1 MKEYFDFFSS
11 MLKIN
16 TKKLLKVPELFP
28 KNFKYRK
35 FGFSR
40 ISPEIKNKR
49 DFFEKLSIKNNKHLL
64 KKDSKDAGALK
75 VKKEDLQKNYN
86 LYADLLLR
94 HGYIKIAEEI
104 VEDKIYPFVVMHII
118 NDKKTKELIWH
129 RDQYFHGKDF
139 IGPKFKL
146 YKLAIYLQDTNK
158 KNGVTGFIPKFISPR
173 FRNRYLDT
181 IFAYLSS
188 FLSIHPKVIIGEA
201 VIFSGKV
208 MHHRPRQKNNNF
220 REAIIFS
227 CTNSPNNLPNL
238 KDDENQFLNV
248 FLKSKIDLGIK

>member
-1 MKEYFDFFSS
+1 M
-11 MLKIN
+11 
-16 TKKLLKVPELFP
+16 PELLR
-28 KNFKYRK
+28 KNFKFSK
-35 FGFSR
+35 FGFAR
-40 ISPEIKNKR
+40 ISPEMENKR
-49 DFFEKLSIKNNKHLL
+49 GFFENLSFKNNKDLL
-64 KKDSKDAGALK
+64 MKDRKDAGALK
-75 VKKEDLQKNYN
+75 VKKENLQKNYKF
-86 LYADLLLR
+86 YADLLLR
-94 HGYIKIAEEI
+94 YGYIKIAEKI
-104 VEDKIYPFVVMHII
+104 VEDEIYPYVVMHVL

-158 KNGVTGFIPKFISPR
+158 NNGVTGFIPKFISPR
-173 FRNRYLDT
+173 FKNRYLDT

-188 FLSIHPKVIIGEA
+188 FLSIHPRINIGDA

-208 MHHRPRQKNNNF
+208 MHHRPRQKNDDF

-248 FLKSKIDLGIK
+248 FLKRKIDLGIK